1 MIKCLQD
8 HIPSI
13 DLMSA
18 LSLEIQADEEMEL
31 PLVWLLS
38 TVFLSIWTLR
48 ISKSKVQLYEVRAQ
62 LEAKVNL
69 LRETRFK
76 TSASLLDLLVAKYF

>member
-1 MIKCLQD
+1 MECLQD

-13 DLMSA
+13 DVMSA
-18 LSLEIQADEEMEL
+18 LCLEIQADEELEL

-48 ISKSKVQLYEVRAQ
+48 ISKSKVQLYKVRAQ

-76 TSASLLDLLVAKYF
+76 TSASFLDLLVAKYL